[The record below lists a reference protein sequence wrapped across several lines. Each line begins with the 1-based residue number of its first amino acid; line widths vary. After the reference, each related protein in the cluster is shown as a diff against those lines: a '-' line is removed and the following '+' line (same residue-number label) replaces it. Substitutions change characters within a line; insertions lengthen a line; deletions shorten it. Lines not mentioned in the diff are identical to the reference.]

1 MDVQMPDGTIVT
13 GVPDDVTQ
21 SALLERYKSYQPP
34 AGLASLASTLPPTSN
49 PLYGLLSRTGSLVG
63 EGIEGVARV
72 AEKVGDKLEGVLP
85 LSNLTAEQIANQRQL
100 EPLFKFAESTK
111 NWAKGINYEPSTK
124 LADLA
129 SNPLNAVP
137 FIVERVISSSPDMA
151 ASVVAMPAYVAART
165 NEILNDRLKNDE
177 KKLDDATVSDV
188 TAALGGAIMEST
200 LERFATKHLFK
211 GKPVSGKSATTRVA
225 KEVGIQSGTEG
236 AEEAIGYLAGTVGT
250 KKGVDSKELGESI
263 LEGAIVGGGLG
274 GGVRGT
280 REYLDYRKKKQ
291 EAADAITKEDEGIIP
306 PIEDTVQTTETV
318 ASTATTPAP
327 EGDVAQ
333 SREQMLAEFEGR
345 QLPLAEQPV
354 DQTPPVVPQD
364 TAGLN
369 DGDVELLAQVTETQ
383 PAQFTDPDT
392 GTAIIISLT
401 KLNDP
406 TLKAGEEVV
415 YGGKTYY
422 TYVQIPQKD
431 TSGQLELAPVNPE
444 GTVIAPAPPV
454 DPNVEA
460 RLAAV
465 EPDVEGMIP
474 DEPPPVRAAPPA
486 PIVPAKRIAAEPTT
500 RYGITDKGEVGVPL
514 TEGGKPFQTRKEAEK
529 VQKLQ
534 PQLRVLPIKVK
545 GKVTKYVL
553 ADKTQ
558 KQLAAEKVAAKRL
571 QAIPVGGL
579 LGDILRK
586 GGINPVHRLALG
598 FSEKE
603 NPSFGNK
610 RLFAAEGKGIDL
622 SDIVEGQEEGKAAED
637 RFEGRDIDVRNSLP
651 DRIKAEIERYN
662 AGESEDS
669 VVDAQER
676 KLAEEEQELEEQENK
691 VIQGVGEQLPSNAEF
706 QDYYDVEVNLENP
719 DQSMLDAGFSQQD
732 LNVVGFTKASP
743 ELKAEVAALMAQME
757 ALGLETADIL
767 AEISFTP
774 NITDLEYY
782 TRAKSELIQAIT
794 QAAKQGSGGNV
805 SQANVSASSEGIE
818 SPTEEGLKAKQ
829 DAIDKAAAEK
839 AKTDRDADAKDKA
852 EEQRKA
858 IAAASEKAAGEF
870 ELGKTAEED
879 LSGQKDI
886 FGGAK
891 QLPELDTTG
900 LKIPKGRHPQVV
912 AAGKLFQAGKM
923 SRADFNAYVD
933 QYTPIAEVPADK
945 IEPPTTLEKILGFFK
960 SPKETERVQ
969 KVIPNGTRVGLRM
982 DVPALNAG
990 LPVVSIHEGKAN
1002 ANPKTGKPYASAGSV
1017 IKYASTGH
1025 IKNVVFAPRSQDKSL
1040 DMGLNP
1046 TKEPLQTAEGEWVNS
1061 TPEETFKRVKEL
1073 SNDKSWTQVGFDPA
1087 RHGYFYERL
1096 TGEPVASASEVYQV
1110 GRFLLAKDVK
1120 YAPKSAFLYSKT
1132 ATQPAAGNKARVLS
1146 AAESVSADWE
1156 IVPDVVVVDN
1166 MQSAEIPQEVKDY
1179 DKTQTGG
1186 TTKNPEGFYYRGKIY
1201 LLASQ
1206 LKDEADIVR
1215 VMNHEV
1221 LGHYGLRGLFGNA
1234 LNPILDQLA
1243 NARRDLVQERAD
1255 AYGLDMNNRND
1266 RRQAA
1271 EEALAILAQ
1280 TRPELGF
1287 VKRAVAAIRT
1297 WLREHGFKNLK
1308 LTDDQIINDYII
1320 PARNFIERGAKSA
1333 KNQLNDIR
1341 YSKSSDQTN
1350 TSAFKNWFDGSKV
1363 VGADGKPLVVYH
1375 NTNADFTVFDKT
1387 KNGLAQQFNAQVP
1400 GFWFAEDS
1408 KIGRVFG
1415 EKQMQVYL
1423 SLKNPK
1429 VISAKSY
1436 LQKFVYNGQ
1445 DPQKFRAKLER
1456 EGYDG
1461 LIITPESE
1469 YANNAGPVG
1478 TEEWGQTNYVVFNP
1492 TQVKSATSNNGE
1504 FDPKNLDI
1512 RYSRANEQTNTAAF
1526 KKWFGE
1532 SKMVDENGNPLVLYH
1547 GTTKD
1552 FTEFRASFAPGQG
1565 LGIYFASDPN
1575 DTLEFSD
1582 DENGL
1587 VMPVYLKIVNP
1598 YIDGTIPDGVKDEDR
1613 FLEDVRYRNT
1623 ELQRLGFDG
1632 IISAQG
1638 NGLSGNEVVVFNPN
1652 QIKSAIGNTGAF
1664 SSESNDIRYSKSS
1677 ASLQKP
1683 KPAATWTAP
1692 DMTPKDTFIGKIQD
1706 RHISLKR
1713 VQQVIEKLPT
1723 VTQLQDNLNA
1733 YRLEDL
1739 AHGRVQVQTDD
1750 FLKFEFA
1757 PIIKEMN
1764 DNKVTD
1770 EQLTEYLLNRHAE
1783 EANKLIAQRNP
1794 NNPLMQDKGSS
1805 VETAVAKAYLAN
1817 LDPAKKKVFES
1828 IAKKVDKVIV
1838 GTQEL
1843 LYKNGII
1850 SKAELDGWRS
1860 TFKYYVPLRREETDY
1875 VLPSSSFKEIG
1886 SYAKSR
1892 TGSFKKVTDILSN
1905 VGIAREIAIVRSEK
1919 EKAKRAVYGLA
1930 VANPNPE
1937 FWMAVSPAA
1946 VKNQNL
1952 LIQELSQ
1959 MGWDPAD
1966 IKNIMAEPTKAYFN
1980 KDTGLV
1986 EHKINTQNR
1995 YADFVLP
2002 VKING
2007 QDRFVFFNPND
2018 KRSASIITAL
2028 KNADTQKLGAVTSFV
2043 GNITRYFAAVNTQ
2056 YNLVFGAW
2064 NFVRDVQSA
2073 MLNLT
2078 TTPLNGKQS
2087 AVAKGT
2093 FSALKDIYAGIKE
2106 KNQGTL
2112 QTNPADGSWQDFLEA
2127 GGKVGYRDQ
2136 FAKINDTS
2144 TLVARELQSLNRGNS
2159 YKAARSVL
2167 NWVSSV
2173 NDTLENAVR
2182 LSAYRVALKQNM
2194 SKDQA
2199 AEIAKNLTVN
2209 FNRKGSATAGLSAYY
2224 AFLNAS
2230 IQGTARLAQTIDPR
2244 TKSGKLI
2251 IAGGLAIGM
2260 AQSLALMAAGFDDD
2274 EPSEFLKERNL
2285 IIPTG
2290 WLTGKRTYA
2299 MWPMPLGFNILP
2311 NTGRL
2316 LIDGAARLADGKGVG
2331 DIAINALSMAVSSTN
2346 PLGGN
2351 AATLQSYM
2359 PTIADPLVAVYEN
2372 KDAFGRPIAKEDR
2385 GLQPT
2390 PGYTRSREPANPI
2403 FQGIAEFMNTITSRD
2418 KDVKGLISPTAD
2430 QLSYIAE
2437 QVGGGVYREASR
2449 AVKYAVNVL
2458 NGEET
2463 PEHQVPVAGKI
2474 IGDLDSNAAISQKF
2488 YTNVKNMAEHELV
2501 IKAHRDRRESVAEYM
2516 RDNPEARLWQRANA
2530 LENEITKLNKT
2541 KKELYQREAPQDR
2554 IKRVE
2559 EQKIRMM
2566 KQFNDQVRR
2575 VN

>member
-21 SALLERYKSYQPP
+21 SALLERYQGYQPP
-34 AGLASLASTLPPTSN
+34 AGIASLPSALPPTSN
-49 PLYGLLSRTGSLVG
+49 PLYGLVSRTGSLIG

-72 AEKVGDKLEGVLP
+72 AEKVGDKLEGILP

-124 LADLA
+124 LADLS

-177 KKLDDATVSDV
+177 KKLDDATVADV

-225 KEVGIQSGTEG
+225 KELGIQSGTEG

-291 EAADAITKEDEGIIP
+291 EAADSLTKEDEGEIP
-306 PIEDTVQTTETV
+306 PIEDTVQTQETV
-318 ASTATTPAP
+318 IPEPSAVPTP

-333 SREQMLAEFEGR
+333 SREEMLAEFEGG
-345 QLPLAEQPV
+345 QLPLAEQP
-354 DQTPPVVPQD
+354 PAALEPE
-364 TAGLN
+364 LN
-369 DGDVELLAQVTETQ
+369 ADDSAILAQVTATQ
-383 PAQFTDPDT
+383 PAQFVDPDSGVPIT
-392 GTAIIISLT
+392 ISLNPI
-401 KLNDP
+401 NDP
-406 TLKAGEEVV
+406 ALKLGGTFVS
-415 YGGKTYY
+415 GGKTYY
-422 TYVQIPQKD
+422 SYAPVDLLTAEGKFPPAQPAEVAP
-431 TSGQLELAPVNPE
+431 TGQLELAPVNPE
-444 GTVIAPAPPV
+444 GAVLPTPRARPAPPVETAGQLPLAPVNPEGTIIAPPKPV

-474 DEPPPVRAAPPA
+474 NEPPPPPKVKDTRTPKAPEA
-486 PIVPAKRIAAEPTT
+486 PRINYGVDAKGNI
-500 RYGITDKGEVGVPL
+500 GVPF
-514 TEGGKPFQTRKEAEK
+514 EDGGLPFPDRNAAKKANKSGMK
-529 VQKLQ
+529 V
-534 PQLRVLPIKVK
+534 VAVK
-545 GKVTKYVL
+545 GGFAL
-553 ADKTQ
+553 ADKTEKDIAIDKVRAKNLQ
-558 KQLAAEKVAAKRL
+558 AGPKGFLSAHAFIASLGGLNKKEASELDKDAAKSNIRVGGKYVYSAKGGLSIGRAAEALKEAGYIDTEDHNQAVRVLSESINEPVYSMYDADAIAEQQFEARKQQEADEYAQKETAAAK
-571 QAIPVGGL
+571 
-579 LGDILRK
+579 
-586 GGINPVHRLALG
+586 
-598 FSEKE
+598 E
-603 NPSFGNK
+603 
-610 RLFAAEGKGIDL
+610 AEL
-622 SDIVEGQEEGKAAED
+622 VS
-637 RFEGRDIDVRNSLP
+637 
-651 DRIKAEIERYN
+651 
-662 AGESEDS
+662 
-669 VVDAQER
+669 
-676 KLAEEEQELEEQENK
+676 QENSEYANYLA
-691 VIQGVGEQLPSNAEF
+691 IEMEF
-706 QDYYDVEVNLENP
+706 GDSAK
-719 DQSMLDAGFSQQD
+719 SMLDAGYTQQD

-743 ELKAEVAALMAQME
+743 ELQAEVAALEEQIKD
-757 ALGLETADIL
+757 LGLEVADVL
-767 AEISFTP
+767 EALQYSPKTTE
-774 NITDLEYY
+774 LEYY
-782 TRAKSELIQAIT
+782 TRAKSELTKAIAA
-794 QAAKQGSGGNV
+794 AAKQGSGGNV
-805 SQANVSASSEGIE
+805 SQANVPSAQEGIT
-818 SPTEEGLKAKQ
+818 SPTEAELKSKQ

-839 AKTDRDADAKDKA
+839 AKTDREIAAKDKA
-852 EEQRKA
+852 EADRKA
-858 IAAASEKAAGEF
+858 IAAASEKSAGEF
-870 ELGKTAEED
+870 ELGKSAEED

-900 LKIPKGRHPQVV
+900 LKIPKGRNPQVV
-912 AAGKLFQAGKM
+912 AAGKLFQAGQM
-923 SRADFNAYVD
+923 SRVEFNEYVA
-933 QYTPIAEVPADK
+933 QYTPTQDVPVDK
-945 IEPPTTLEKILGFFK
+945 IEPPTSLEKILGFFK

-1002 ANPKTGKPYASAGSV
+1002 TNPKTGKPYAGAGSV

-1025 IKNVVFAPRSQDKSL
+1025 VKNVMFAPRSQEKSL

-1046 TKEPLQTAEGEWVNS
+1046 TKEPLQTVEGEWVNS

-1087 RHGYFYERL
+1087 RHGYFYERS

-1120 YAPKSAFLYSKT
+1120 YAPKSDFLYSKT
-1132 ATQPAAGNKARVLS
+1132 AAQSSAGDRAKVLS
-1146 AAESVSADWE
+1146 VAESVSADWE

-1179 DKTQTGG
+1179 DQTQTGG

-1221 LGHYGLRGLFGNA
+1221 LGHYGLRGLFGKT

-1271 EEALAILAQ
+1271 EEALATLAQ

-1287 VKRAVAAIRT
+1287 VKRAISAIRT

-1308 LTDDQIINDYII
+1308 LTDNQIINEYII
-1320 PARNFIERGAKSA
+1320 PARNFIERGTKSPSE
-1333 KNQLNDIR
+1333 QLNDIR
-1341 YSKSSDQTN
+1341 YSKS
-1350 TSAFKNWFDGSKV
+1350 A
-1363 VGADGKPLVVYH
+1363 
-1375 NTNADFTVFDKT
+1375 
-1387 KNGLAQQFNAQVP
+1387 
-1400 GFWFAEDS
+1400 
-1408 KIGRVFG
+1408 
-1415 EKQMQVYL
+1415 
-1423 SLKNPK
+1423 
-1429 VISAKSY
+1429 
-1436 LQKFVYNGQ
+1436 
-1445 DPQKFRAKLER
+1445 
-1456 EGYDG
+1456 
-1461 LIITPESE
+1461 
-1469 YANNAGPVG
+1469 
-1478 TEEWGQTNYVVFNP
+1478 
-1492 TQVKSATSNNGE
+1492 
-1504 FDPKNLDI
+1504 
-1512 RYSRANEQTNTAAF
+1512 
-1526 KKWFGE
+1526 
-1532 SKMVDENGNPLVLYH
+1532 
-1547 GTTKD
+1547 
-1552 FTEFRASFAPGQG
+1552 
-1565 LGIYFASDPN
+1565 
-1575 DTLEFSD
+1575 
-1582 DENGL
+1582 
-1587 VMPVYLKIVNP
+1587 
-1598 YIDGTIPDGVKDEDR
+1598 
-1613 FLEDVRYRNT
+1613 
-1623 ELQRLGFDG
+1623 
-1632 IISAQG
+1632 
-1638 NGLSGNEVVVFNPN
+1638 
-1652 QIKSAIGNTGAF
+1652 
-1664 SSESNDIRYSKSS
+1664 

-1683 KPAATWTAP
+1683 KPAAAWTAP
-1692 DMTPKDTFIGKIQD
+1692 DLTWKDTFIGKAQD
-1706 RHISLKR
+1706 RHVSLKR
-1713 VQQVIEKLPT
+1713 VQQTIEKLPT

-1739 AHGRVQVQTDD
+1739 AHGRVQVQADD
-1750 FLKFEFA
+1750 FLKFEFG
-1757 PIIKEMN
+1757 PIVKEMN
-1764 DNKVTD
+1764 DNKVTE
-1770 EQLTEYLLNRHAE
+1770 EQLTEYLLNRHAK
-1783 EANKLIAQRNP
+1783 EANELIAKRNP
-1794 NNPLMQDKGSS
+1794 NNPAMQDKGSS
-1805 VETAVAKAYLAN
+1805 VTTKDAQGYLNN
-1817 LDPAKKKVFES
+1817 LPLAQKRVFES
-1828 IAKKVDKVIV
+1828 IAKKVDKIIE
-1838 GTQEL
+1838 GTQDL
-1843 LYKNGII
+1843 LLKNGII
-1850 SKAELDGWRS
+1850 SKAELFGPDKNTAAENKRLKLGWRNM
-1860 TFKYYVPLRREETDY
+1860 FEHYVPLRREETDY

-1886 SYAKSR
+1886 SYSKSR
-1892 TGSFKKVTDILSN
+1892 TGSQKKVTDILSN

-1930 VANPNPE
+1930 IANPNPE

-1946 VKNQNL
+1946 VKNEAL
-1952 LIQELSQ
+1952 LMQELAAA
-1959 MGWDPAD
+1959 GWNAAD
-1966 IKNIMAEPTKAYFN
+1966 VKNIMAEPTKAYFN

-2018 KRSASIITAL
+2018 PRAASVITAL
-2028 KNADTQKLGAVTSFV
+2028 KNADTQKLNAINSYV

-2056 YNLVFGAW
+2056 YNLIFGAW
-2064 NFVRDVQSA
+2064 NFVRDVQGA
-2073 MLNLT
+2073 MFNLT

-2093 FSALKDIYAGIKE
+2093 LTALKDIYAGIKE
-2106 KNQGTL
+2106 KNKGTL

-2127 GGKVGYRDQ
+2127 GGKIGYRDQ

-2144 TLVARELQSLNRGNS
+2144 TLVARELKSLNRGNAF
-2159 YKAARSVL
+2159 KAARSML

-2173 NDTLENAVR
+2173 NDVMENAVR
-2182 LSAYRVALKQNM
+2182 LSAYRVALKQDM

-2230 IQGTARLAQTIDPR
+2230 IQGTARLLQTLDPR
-2244 TKSGKLI
+2244 TKSGRAI

-2260 AQSLALMAAGFDDD
+2260 AQSLILMIAGFDDD
-2274 EPSEFLKERNL
+2274 EPSEFLKERNF

-2299 MWPMPLGFNILP
+2299 MWPYPLGFNILP

-2331 DIAINALSMAVSSTN
+2331 DLAINALSMAVSSTN

-2359 PTIADPLVAVYEN
+2359 PTIADPFVAVYEN

-2385 GLQPT
+2385 GLNPT

-2418 KDVKGLISPTAD
+2418 PDVKGLVSPTAD

-2463 PEHQVPVAGKI
+2463 PEHQVPLAGKI
-2474 IGDLDSNAAISQKF
+2474 IGDLGSNSAISQKF

-2501 IKAHRDRRESVAEYM
+2501 IKAHRERRQSTAEYM
-2516 RDNPEARLWQRANA
+2516 RDNPEARLWQRANS

-2559 EQKIRMM
+2559 DQKIRMM
-2566 KQFNDQVRR
+2566 KQFNDQVKRAG
-2575 VN
+2575 

>member
-1 MDVQMPDGTIVT
+1 MLGELGGSAFEVPAAARALREKVT
-13 GVPDDVTQ
+13 GGPEPEKPFQYVEPQTGTTMTASVTELDDPNLVFVGTQ
-21 SALLERYKSYQPP
+21 EVGGRQVYVYAP
-34 AGLASLASTLPPTSN
+34 A
-49 PLYGLLSRTGSLVG
+49 
-63 EGIEGVARV
+63 EGVDAEAQDLTSPIV
-72 AEKVGDKLEGVLP
+72 ATTTTTIDGKDSVKITRADGSVEVDGVLVTP
-85 LSNLTAEQIANQRQL
+85 PRQ
-100 EPLFKFAESTK
+100 E
-111 NWAKGINYEPSTK
+111 
-124 LADLA
+124 
-129 SNPLNAVP
+129 
-137 FIVERVISSSPDMA
+137 
-151 ASVVAMPAYVAART
+151 
-165 NEILNDRLKNDE
+165 
-177 KKLDDATVSDV
+177 
-188 TAALGGAIMEST
+188 
-200 LERFATKHLFK
+200 
-211 GKPVSGKSATTRVA
+211 
-225 KEVGIQSGTEG
+225 
-236 AEEAIGYLAGTVGT
+236 
-250 KKGVDSKELGESI
+250 
-263 LEGAIVGGGLG
+263 
-274 GGVRGT
+274 
-280 REYLDYRKKKQ
+280 
-291 EAADAITKEDEGIIP
+291 
-306 PIEDTVQTTETV
+306 
-318 ASTATTPAP
+318 P

-333 SREQMLAEFEGR
+333 SREQMMAEFEGR

-354 DQTPPVVPQD
+354 DQTPTAVPQD

-369 DGDVELLAQVTETQ
+369 DGDLELLAQVTATQ

-406 TLKAGEEVV
+406 ALKAGEEVV

-431 TSGQLELAPVNPE
+431 TSGQLKLAPVNPEGTVLPTPAPPAAPPVAQLPLEPVNPE

-460 RLAAV
+460 QLAAV
-465 EPDVEGMIP
+465 EPDVESMIP

-486 PIVPAKRIAAEPTT
+486 PVVPAKRVAAEPTA

-534 PQLRVLPIKVK
+534 PQLRILPIKVK
-545 GKVTKYVL
+545 GKVTGYVL

-579 LGDILRK
+579 LGDILRQ
-586 GGINPVHRLALG
+586 GGINPVHRLVLG

-622 SDIVEGQEEGKAAED
+622 SDIVESQEEGKAAED

-651 DRIKAEIERYN
+651 DRIKDAIARYN

-676 KLAEEEQELEEQENK
+676 KLAEEEREFEEQENK

-706 QDYYDVEVNLENP
+706 QDFYDVEVNLENP
-719 DQSMLDAGFSQQD
+719 DQSMLEAGFSQQD

-782 TRAKSELIQAIT
+782 TRAKSELTKAIAA
-794 QAAKQGSGGNV
+794 AAKQGSGGNV
-805 SQANVSASSEGIE
+805 SQANVQAASAAKAKEATELTTSEDGYIADKNGNPIVLYHSTRAVDEQGNQIKELIPGGPNGAGSGKAIWFGIDPNALQAAHNAPIGKE
-818 SPTEEGLKAKQ
+818 GTYTIPVYVKMENPLYVDDFNYQEMRDRWGPDLPFSISDERISKLKDAGFDGIIYEDNGKIDEVIVFNKDQVTFKTQYKPAKQTLTSPTEAELKSKQ

-839 AKTDRDADAKDKA
+839 AKADRDADAKDKA

-870 ELGKTAEED
+870 ELGKSAEDD

-886 FGGAK
+886 FGGAR

-900 LKIPKGRHPQVV
+900 LKIPKGRNPQVV

-923 SRADFNAYVD
+923 SRAEFNEYVA
-933 QYTPIAEVPADK
+933 QYTPVAEVPADK

-969 KVIPNGTRVGLRM
+969 KVIPDGTRVGLRM

-990 LPVVSIHEGKAN
+990 LPVVSIHEGLAN
-1002 ANPKTGKPYASAGSV
+1002 TNPKTGKPYASAGKV

-1025 IKNVVFAPRSQDKSL
+1025 VKSVMFAPRSQEKSL

-1046 TKEPLQTAEGEWVNS
+1046 TKNPLQTVEGEWVN
-1061 TPEETFKRVKEL
+1061 TPPEDTFKRVKEL

-1087 RHGYFYERL
+1087 RHGYFYERS
-1096 TGEPVASASEVYQV
+1096 TGKPVASASEVYQV

-1120 YAPKSAFLYSKT
+1120 YAPKEDFLYNIKDVEQKEN
-1132 ATQPAAGNKARVLS
+1132 AQMV
-1146 AAESVSADWE
+1146 AD
-1156 IVPDVVVVDN
+1156 N
-1166 MQSAEIPQEVKDY
+1166 
-1179 DKTQTGG
+1179 
-1186 TTKNPEGFYYRGKIY
+1186 
-1201 LLASQ
+1201 
-1206 LKDEADIVR
+1206 
-1215 VMNHEV
+1215 
-1221 LGHYGLRGLFGNA
+1221 
-1234 LNPILDQLA
+1234 
-1243 NARRDLVQERAD
+1243 
-1255 AYGLDMNNRND
+1255 
-1266 RRQAA
+1266 
-1271 EEALAILAQ
+1271 
-1280 TRPELGF
+1280 
-1287 VKRAVAAIRT
+1287 
-1297 WLREHGFKNLK
+1297 FK
-1308 LTDDQIINDYII
+1308 
-1320 PARNFIERGAKSA
+1320 G
-1333 KNQLNDIR
+1333 
-1341 YSKSSDQTN
+1341 
-1350 TSAFKNWFDGSKV
+1350 KV
-1363 VGADGKPLVVYH
+1363 VYQ
-1375 NTNADFTVFDKT
+1375 
-1387 KNGLAQQFNAQVP
+1387 NGDISLIQV
-1400 GFWFAEDS
+1400 S
-1408 KIGRVFG
+1408 
-1415 EKQMQVYL
+1415 
-1423 SLKNPK
+1423 N
-1429 VISAKSY
+1429 
-1436 LQKFVYNGQ
+1436 VYN
-1445 DPQKFRAKLER
+1445 D
-1456 EGYDG
+1456 
-1461 LIITPESE
+1461 
-1469 YANNAGPVG
+1469 
-1478 TEEWGQTNYVVFNP
+1478 
-1492 TQVKSATSNNGE
+1492 
-1504 FDPKNLDI
+1504 
-1512 RYSRANEQTNTAAF
+1512 
-1526 KKWFGE
+1526 
-1532 SKMVDENGNPLVLYH
+1532 
-1547 GTTKD
+1547 
-1552 FTEFRASFAPGQG
+1552 
-1565 LGIYFASDPN
+1565 
-1575 DTLEFSD
+1575 
-1582 DENGL
+1582 
-1587 VMPVYLKIVNP
+1587 PVYLPAKGTVYFTNSVESIKDTRKLFTKEELQELLDARLNIEAQDASKHAANP
-1598 YIDGTIPDGVKDEDR
+1598 FVTFKNGIATSENVSSELAGIFKQWKSLLKLDQNIYLSTIEDALANKDSFAGSQRRIGNAATKLNTTGTPGSTQALADGTRYILIDQNQTPAELVEILAHEMGHAHEQEMFNNAPADVQKQIKAEFDKWLNSQKGKTAKEFIYALRAKETAETTNIPNPDMLAKDLKKYDSYWSTFSEWYADQTAR
-1613 FLEDVRYRNT
+1613 WATTSEKPLTAVDKFFAKVAETLRSFFKTLKSAGFLPNT
-1623 ELQRLGFDG
+1623 TFKQYMDDITATEIVAANPITSVYEQMPLFATK
-1632 IISAQG
+1632 SAQASLPG
-1638 NGLSGNEVVVFNPN
+1638 MPAAPN
-1652 QIKSAIGNTGAF
+1652 KPNKISP
-1664 SSESNDIRYSKSS
+1664 

-1683 KPAATWTAP
+1683 KPAASWTAP
-1692 DMTPKDTFIGKIQD
+1692 DMNRKDTFIGLVQD
-1706 RHISLKR
+1706 RNISLKR

-1764 DNKVTD
+1764 DNKVTE
-1770 EQLTEYLLNRHAE
+1770 EQLTEYLLNRHAK
-1783 EANKLIAQRNP
+1783 EANELIAKRNP
-1794 NNPLMQDKGSS
+1794 NNQLMQDKGSS
-1805 VETAVAKAYLAN
+1805 VTTKDAQDYLNN
-1817 LDPAKKKVFES
+1817 LPLAQKQVFES
-1828 IAKKVDKVIV
+1828 IAKKVDKIIE
-1838 GTQEL
+1838 GTQDL
-1843 LYKNGII
+1843 LLKNGII
-1850 SKAELDGWRS
+1850 SKAELFGPDKNTAAENKRLKLGWRNM
-1860 TFKYYVPLRREETDY
+1860 FEHYVPLRREETDY

-1886 SYAKSR
+1886 SYSKSR
-1892 TGSFKKVTDILSN
+1892 TGSQKKVTDILSN

-1946 VKNQNL
+1946 VLNQNL

-1966 IKNIMAEPTKAYFN
+1966 AKNIMAEPTKAYFN

-1986 EHKINTQNR
+1986 ENKINTQNR

-2018 KRSASIITAL
+2018 ERSASIITAL
-2028 KNADTQKLGAVTSFV
+2028 KKADTQKLNAINSYV

-2064 NFVRDVQSA
+2064 NFVRDVQGA

-2087 AVAKGT
+2087 AVFQGT
-2093 FSALKDIYAGIKE
+2093 FTALKDIYAGIKE
-2106 KNQGTL
+2106 KNKGTL

-2127 GGKVGYRDQ
+2127 GGKIGYRDQ

-2144 TLVARELQSLNRGNS
+2144 TLVARELQSLNRSNA
-2159 YKAARSVL
+2159 YQKARSVL

-2331 DIAINALSMAVSSTN
+2331 DLAINALSMAVSSTN

-2359 PTIADPLVAVYEN
+2359 PTVIDPLVAVYEN

-2385 GLQPT
+2385 GLNPT

-2437 QVGGGVYREASR
+2437 QIGGGVYREASR
-2449 AVKYAVNVL
+2449 AVKYAINVL

-2463 PEHQVPVAGKI
+2463 PEHQVPLAGKI

-2501 IKAHRDRRESVAEYM
+2501 IKAHRTRRESVSEYM
-2516 RDNPEARLWQRANA
+2516 RDNPEARFWQRANT

-2541 KKELYQREAPQDR
+2541 KKELYQREAPKDR

-2559 EQKIRMM
+2559 DQKIRMM